1 MERTASATASATA
14 NGGGSGG
21 VGGSGGGCSGLYFGT
36 CPLMTLTPHTD
47 AVSCI
52 ALSEFNNKDSDG
64 HNSNSTNT
72 GIRGIFIVTGSD
84 DANVG
89 VMFLASPP
97 HPDAMLGRPPP
108 MHMLGIQ
115 RPLVLHMLC
124 GHDDLITGVAVAAG
138 T

>member
-1 MERTASATASATA
+1 
-14 NGGGSGG
+14 
-21 VGGSGGGCSGLYFGT
+21 
-36 CPLMTLTPHTD
+36 MTLTPHTD

-52 ALSEFNNKDSDG
+52 ALSEFNNNDSDG
-64 HNSNSTNT
+64 HNSNSTTNT

-97 HPDAMLGRPPP
+97 HHPGAMLGCPPP